1 MAKKANPHPHVSWRD
16 GRPRFQPGKELRAMG
31 YSGKDLRHED
41 GRWFTRGEA
50 VDWSTNF
57 QQELAGKRKPAPSVP
72 RTAPVRYAGY
82 TVENLIAD
90 WTNPKR
96 NPKWKLNGTRSY
108 SPSTMNDYRDKMN
121 VLMQHDGELWVSDV
135 RSLDRPT
142 CRNLFD
148 SLWSQRG
155 LATAKGVLLTLS
167 SAISWG
173 MLRGHVKLLDN
184 PATKLQMESPEPRVR
199 FGTRPEILALIAAAD
214 RIGRPEIGDMIVL
227 AVWSGQRQGDR
238 RELIDKGLMNNRR
251 IFKQSKTG
259 EIVAV
264 MQAPELERRLEA
276 SKKRRE
282 AAKIK
287 DPRVILDEKLWK
299 SFSKRHYHE
308 IFSKVRDAAIIG
320 VVDVSATQK
329 NFPSV
334 KAMNVALKRAYEK
347 HRKGEA
353 VYDVRIVYEISPLIS
368 LHDLQD
374 LDFRDT
380 SVTWMALAG
389 ATIPEIISVTGH
401 TAESATRI
409 LRHYLAR
416 HPEMADSAIRKMVS
430 WYEADGETEIGY

>member
-31 YSGKDLRHED
+31 YTGKDLRHED
-41 GRWFTRGEA
+41 GPWYTRGEA
-50 VDWSTNF
+50 VDWSSKF
-57 QQELAGKRKPAPSVP
+57 QQELAGKRKPAPTTP
-72 RTAPVRYAGY
+72 RSAPPRYTGY

-90 WTNPKR
+90 WTNPRR
-96 NPKWKLNGTRSY
+96 NPKFKPNGARSY
-108 SPSTMNDYRDKMN
+108 SPATMTDYKDKMN
-121 VLMQHDGELWVSDV
+121 VLRQHDGELWVSDV

-148 SLWSQRG
+148 SLWEGRG

-173 MLRGHVKLLDN
+173 MLRGRVKLLDN

-199 FGTRPEILALIAAAD
+199 FGTRPEILSLIATAD
-214 RIGRPEIGDMIVL
+214 RLGRPEIGDMIVL
-227 AVWSGQRQGDR
+227 AVWSGQRQSDR

-259 EIVAV
+259 AIVAI
-264 MQAPELERRLEA
+264 MQSPELDRRLDA
-276 SKKRRE
+276 SRRRRE
-282 AAKIK
+282 AANVR

-299 SFSKRHYHE
+299 TFSKRHYHD
-308 IFSKVRDAAIIG
+308 IFSKVRDAAMIG
-320 VVDVSATQK
+320 VIDISATQK
-329 NFPSV
+329 NFPSE
-334 KAMNVALKRAYEK
+334 KLMNAAIKKIYEK
-347 HRKGEA
+347 HRKGQA
-353 VYDVRIVYEISPLIS
+353 VYDVRIVYKISPMIS

-389 ATIPEIISVTGH
+389 ATIPEISSVTGH

>member
-31 YSGKDLRHED
+31 YSGKDLRHDD

-50 VDWSTNF
+50 VDWSTKF
-57 QQELAGKRKPAPSVP
+57 QQELAGKRKPAPSAP
-72 RTAPVRYAGY
+72 RSSPVRYTGY

-199 FGTRPEILALIAAAD
+199 FGTRPEIEALIAAAD

-299 SFSKRHYHE
+299 SFSKRHYHD
-308 IFSKVRDAAIIG
+308 IFSKVR
-320 VVDVSATQK
+320 
-329 NFPSV
+329 
-334 KAMNVALKRAYEK
+334 
-347 HRKGEA
+347 EA
-353 VYDVRIVYEISPLIS
+353 
-368 LHDLQD
+368 
-374 LDFRDT
+374 
-380 SVTWMALAG
+380 
-389 ATIPEIISVTGH
+389 
-401 TAESATRI
+401 
-409 LRHYLAR
+409 
-416 HPEMADSAIRKMVS
+416 
-430 WYEADGETEIGY
+430 